1 MPNVELTI
9 LKDKVTVVSY
19 NSVAQKSRIARI
31 GEEKA
36 KYDEGLTR

>member
-1 MPNVELTI
+1 MPNVELKI

-19 NSVAQKSRIARI
+19 NSVAQKSRNAFICE
-31 GEEKA
+31 GKA